1 MSKESKSLEEEVIA
15 VFERACREQD
25 LVAAEHLLKTLE
37 AMAHRSGNEE
47 RVEDAYLHLAQTT
60 SRPPRAH

>member
-1 MSKESKSLEEEVIA
+1 MHKDNSSLEDDVIA
-15 VFERACREQD
+15 IFESACREQD
-25 LVAAEHLLKTLE
+25 LVAAKHLLQTLE

-47 RVEDAYLHLAQTT
+47 RLEDAYLHLAQTT